1 MKHVVRLLALGA
13 ILAGAG
19 ASAQTA
25 AFDMKGTWKG
35 TGEAIVDGH
44 GTHHPAGSTAKP
56 AGPYR
61 LRELHFTY
69 KIDGQ
74 EGKRFWGTVSSEHE
88 ANQRMIGSLSADG
101 KWIYIA
107 GKDGILDGTVVDS
120 DTIQMCYRQVSVA
133 VAIVACNEMKR
144 QK

>member
-69 KIDGQ
+69 KIDGH

-101 KWIYIA
+101 KWIYTAARTASSTAPWSIRTPSRCAIA
-107 GKDGILDGTVVDS
+107 RCRWRLRSWPVT
-120 DTIQMCYRQVSVA
+120 R
-133 VAIVACNEMKR
+133 
-144 QK
+144 